1 MQKKWKNIIGSICFC
16 GVLSSVPFTAYADT
30 AAIQITMRSDGT
42 GYIESINQGNISQ
55 ANMNQTNISQANMSQ
70 TNISQGNSS
79 ENPIMV
85 AKRADDAEEALDEEE
100 TIMLANAQAEEF
112 ASATVQ
118 MQAAV
123 QEEIAKAQAAQVK
136 TELRQQVVN
145 YALSFL
151 GGPYR
156 YGGNDPRT
164 GVDCSGFTR
173 FIMSNAAGVQ
183 LARSS
188 GSQAGQGVAIS
199 AEQMQ
204 PGDLIFYSK
213 GGSINHVAMY
223 IGSGKVVH
231 ASTYATGIKI
241 SDWNYRTPAKIINVL
256 G

>member
-1 MQKKWKNIIGSICFC
+1 MQKNWKSIIGSICFC
-16 GVLSSVPFTAYADT
+16 GVLTSVPLTVYADT
-30 AAIQITMRSDGT
+30 TPVQQSIRTELT
-42 GYIESINQGNISQ
+42 GVNYIENIN
-55 ANMNQTNISQANMSQ
+55 
-70 TNISQGNSS
+70 QGNSS

-85 AKRADDAEEALDEEE
+85 AKLEMEEE
-100 TIMLANAQAEEF
+100 DADEGEIEEEDIMLANQQAEDF
-112 ASATVQ
+112 ALASAQ
-118 MQAAV
+118 MQAVV
-123 QEEIAKAQAAQVK
+123 QEEVAKAESAQLK
-136 TELRQQVVN
+136 TDLRQQVVN
-145 YALSFL
+145 YALSFV

-164 GVDCSGFTR
+164 GVDCSGFVR
-173 FIMSNAAGVQ
+173 YIMSNAAGVQ

-188 GSQAGQGVAIS
+188 GSQAGQGVAVS

-213 GGSINHVAMY
+213 GGRINHVAMY

-241 SDWNYRTPAKIINVL
+241 SDWNYRTPAKIVNVL

>member
-1 MQKKWKNIIGSICFC
+1 MQKNWKSIIGSICFC
-16 GVLSSVPFTAYADT
+16 GVLTSVPLTAYADMT
-30 AAIQITMRSDGT
+30 PVQQSIRTELT
-42 GYIESINQGNISQ
+42 GVNYIENIN
-55 ANMNQTNISQANMSQ
+55 
-70 TNISQGNSS
+70 QGNSS

-85 AKRADDAEEALDEEE
+85 AKLEMEEE
-100 TIMLANAQAEEF
+100 DADEGEIEEEDIMLANQQAEDF
-112 ASATVQ
+112 ALASAQ
-118 MQAAV
+118 MQAVV
-123 QEEIAKAQAAQVK
+123 QEEVARAESAQLK
-136 TELRQQVVN
+136 TDLRQQIVN
-145 YALSFL
+145 YALSFV

-164 GVDCSGFTR
+164 GVDCSGFVR
-173 FIMSNAAGVQ
+173 YIMSNAAGVQ

-188 GSQAGQGVAIS
+188 GSQAGQGVAVS

-213 GGSINHVAMY
+213 GGRINHVAMY

-241 SDWNYRTPAKIINVL
+241 SDWNYRTPAKIVNVL